1 MSTQQRE
8 DLVEEFKKIA
18 DRLKKRMFRKVPYD
32 QISEQYANLSLH
44 LQRNGQKHYT
54 AISMLC
60 AANAEKMNKTPLN
73 AAFFYVYSGRIFSD
87 QACSEKLIQY
97 YTGEEFISE
106 AIDAFRE
113 AIEIYDSKQIFSM
126 CASLCYE
133 LAQTLKVLGK
143 FSESSHYYTKCFFY
157 SVKQGKL
164 GEVDLDSTFVD
175 NSNNLSL
182 NRDTSHS
189 MELNSLQNAIDCL
202 LEIKDFE
209 MAVLR
214 LKIYVNILEER
225 IDYFS
230 NSDTTEHNVKLMEWR
245 PIYKIFI
252 RQWMDAQITLLIVLL
267 LQKRKEEAS
276 EVFENLNSG
285 EENSWIASEFPFFYE
300 NVLPLFAAL
309 IENCTDDNIDG
320 IEQLLSQ
327 ELQFCVT
334 DQQQSLLEILRS
346 AYENPLF
353 MDILLKKEGAE
364 EK

>member
-1 MSTQQRE
+1 
-8 DLVEEFKKIA
+8 
-18 DRLKKRMFRKVPYD
+18 
-32 QISEQYANLSLH
+32 
-44 LQRNGQKHYT
+44 
-54 AISMLC
+54 
-60 AANAEKMNKTPLN
+60 MNSIT
-73 AAFFYVYSGRIFSD
+73 F
-87 QACSEKLIQY
+87 Q
-97 YTGEEFISE
+97 
-106 AIDAFRE
+106 
-113 AIEIYDSKQIFSM
+113 IYDAKQIYSM

-133 LAQTLKVLGK
+133 LAQTLKILGK

-164 GEVDLDSTFVD
+164 GEVDLDSSFVD

-189 MELNSLQNAIDCL
+189 MELNALQNAIDCL

-230 NSDTTEHNVKLMEWR
+230 NSETTEHNVKLIEWR

-309 IENCTDDNIDG
+309 IV
-320 IEQLLSQ
+320 S
-327 ELQFCVT
+327 V
-334 DQQQSLLEILRS
+334 LEV
-346 AYENPLF
+346 
-353 MDILLKKEGAE
+353 LKLTKV
-364 EK
+364 